1 MEKYYFEKEWKE
13 GILLIK
19 EGKSTVL
26 VINGEELEICCPK
39 IVRGNITEEGMPCL
53 VSESRHS
60 KNGKYEIMAFSL
72 DNPNME
78 NKDWICTK
86 PIIFEEAIGHFL
98 ANHQMEEMDNGCEV
112 YGELK
117 RAGKKWDLVTG
128 NAYIEIN
135 VPEAIL
141 NAAGDGWMQA
151 KSLLLNAEKIGR
163 YKNIMAELKGI
174 GEKVIFLT
182 IFQHGLNDRMQ
193 DFLCRELSE
202 SFGAYM
208 QKGIEFWIADV
219 KLESDGLT
227 LLSYQ
232 NITDKVLLS

>member
-13 GILLIK
+13 GVLFLK
-19 EGKSTVL
+19 EDKSTVL
-26 VINGEELEICCPK
+26 VLGGEELEDSCPE
-39 IVRGNITEEGMPCL
+39 IARGNINGEGMPCL
-53 VSESRHS
+53 ISETKGS
-60 KNGKYEIMAFSL
+60 KSGKYEVMAFSL
-72 DNPNME
+72 DNPNRE
-78 NKDWICTK
+78 NKDWICLR
-86 PIIFEEAIGHFL
+86 PIIFEDAIEHFL
-98 ANHQMEEMDNGCEV
+98 FNHQMKEMDNGCEV

-117 RAGKKWDLVTG
+117 RAGKKWDLVTRD
-128 NAYIEIN
+128 AFIEIN
-135 VPEAIL
+135 VPDAIL
-141 NAAGDGWMQA
+141 NAAGDGWMQV
-151 KSLLLNAEKIGR
+151 KSLMLNAEKIGR

-174 GEKVIFLT
+174 WEKVIFLT

-202 SFGAYM
+202 SFGVYL

>member
-19 EGKSTVL
+19 KGKSIVL
-26 VINGEELEICCPK
+26 VINGEELESCCPK

-86 PIIFEEAIGHFL
+86 PLIFEDAIEYFL
-98 ANHQMEEMDNGCEV
+98 ANHQMEELDNGCKV

-117 RAGKKWDLVTG
+117 RAGKKWDLMIG

-141 NAAGDGWMQA
+141 NAAGDGWMQV
-151 KSLLLNAEKIGR
+151 KSLMLNAEKIAR
-163 YKNIMAELKGI
+163 YKSAIASLGI
-174 GEKVIFLT
+174 
-182 IFQHGLNDRMQ
+182 
-193 DFLCRELSE
+193 
-202 SFGAYM
+202 
-208 QKGIEFWIADV
+208 
-219 KLESDGLT
+219 
-227 LLSYQ
+227 
-232 NITDKVLLS
+232 